1 MPSLVSRTP
10 LAARDTDIYAVAQW
24 MQTLPNPDPIL
35 RRLGSDQRVYAA
47 IAYDPH
53 VAGEMRSARAAL
65 LGYQSRIIPGGD
77 RGAARRAADLCRE
90 VMAAPPSPGMTWP
103 DIYWAVAQA
112 VYRGYSVLEIVWQR
126 DAAGRIV
133 PAAVIDRPQH
143 RFAFSAH
150 DNSLRLLTRANPWFG
165 EAVPDRRCIV
175 ARHAPSYDDPYG
187 LALFSACFWPAS
199 FKRAGLRSLVELSKK
214 FGLPRVTAKMSG
226 SWDEAA
232 AEDLADRLQS
242 MLLDSVAVVS
252 DQVEV
257 DTDSTVARGGESP
270 QERLV
275 KICNREISKALTSQ
289 TLAGEM
295 TDSQAGSRAAAETHR
310 GREIAVERADREI
323 VSGAITTLYRWI
335 TDLNFGVETPAPRHE
350 FHGEPQARQDWANIF
365 STARAYLP
373 ISQAEAYE
381 RLGLTPPKTGEEV
394 LAATPAAPMQFA
406 AAPTDRREIAA
417 ALQTAIEA
425 AADPDILR
433 GMSERLVN
441 PIIDADPET
450 LRDRLGELYPDL
462 NAGGIEDMLAKAQ
475 FAAHEWGRLTANG

>member
-1 MPSLVSRTP
+1 MPSPVGPP
-10 LAARDTDIYAVAQW
+10 LATRATDIYSVVQW
-24 MQTLPNPDPIL
+24 MQSLPNPDPIL
-35 RRLGSDQRVYAA
+35 RRLGADQRVFEA
-47 IAYDPH
+47 IAYDAH

-65 LGYQSRIIPGGD
+65 LGYDWRIVPGGE

-90 VMAAPPSPGMTWP
+90 IMAAAPAPGMTWP

-112 VYRGYSVLEIVWQR
+112 VYRGYAVLEIVWRR
-126 DAAGRIV
+126 DGGGRIV

-143 RFAFSAH
+143 RFAFSAD
-150 DNSLRLLTRANPWFG
+150 DNSLRLLTRAKPWFG
-165 EAVPDRRCIV
+165 EPVPDRRFIA

-226 SWDEAA
+226 AWNDAEAENL
-232 AEDLADRLQS
+232 AERLQS

-252 DQVEV
+252 DQVEII
-257 DTDSTVARGGESP
+257 TDSTAIRGGESP

-275 KICNREISKALTSQ
+275 AICNREISKALTSQ

-295 TDSQAGSRAAAETHR
+295 TEGQSGSRAAAETHR
-310 GREIAVERADREI
+310 GRELAVEQADQNI
-323 VSGAITTLYRWI
+323 ISGALTTLYRWI
-335 TDLNFGVETPAPRHE
+335 TDLNFGAETPAPRHE
-350 FHGEPQARQDWANIF
+350 FHGELEARQDWADLFN
-365 STARAYLP
+365 TARAYLP
-373 ISQAEAYE
+373 IGKAEAYE

-394 LAATPAAPMQFA
+394 LAAAPAATMQFA
-406 AAPTDRREIAA
+406 AAPPERREIAT

-425 AADPDILR
+425 AAAPEILL
-433 GMSERLVN
+433 GMSERLVK

-450 LRDRLGELYPDL
+450 LRHRLGELYPDL
-462 NAGGIEDMLAKAQ
+462 DAAGIDEMLTKAQ
-475 FAAHEWGRLTANG
+475 FAAYEWGRLSANG